1 MSIADE
7 LREDFFAD
15 IDINEILK
23 EDALAHYGMPR
34 RSGRYP
40 YGSGENP
47 YQHEAKGFYN
57 IYKELKSQGLKETE
71 IAKYFG
77 MNTSQL
83 RDKKAIEAMKEKMAI
98 YDQVNKRLEK
108 GMTPTQIGRELGMNE
123 SSVRTIRDSKGVD
136 TRIKT
141 TAETLA
147 KAVDKLGYVNV
158 GEGVN
163 FYLGVTEDKLKK
175 SLAYLAT
182 KGYQT
187 TTINVQQAG
196 ADKQY
201 TGMKVLTKEG
211 LTKKQ
216 IFENRDKIRMVGQH
230 SDDGGLTYQNREPIV
245 NVDRKRIYV
254 RYGDE
259 GGKEKDGTIELRRNV
274 PDLDLGRSNYAQVR
288 IGVKGEDGTPLY
300 MKGMALYSDNIPAG
314 YDAVYNTNKKRGAPD
329 KDLKDENGFVVK
341 SGVFKPQKDPNSR
354 GYDPSNP
361 FGSAIKGEEELITVP
376 AYYEDKKGERHK
388 SALNICREE
397 GDWSTWSRNLPS
409 QFLSKQDPQ
418 LARKQLDLAVGEKR
432 AEFEEIKSLTN
443 AVIRKELL
451 QTFADECDS
460 AAVHLKAA
468 ALPRQR
474 THVILPDPNM
484 KDNEI
489 YAPNYEHGEEVVLIR
504 FPHEGTFEIPRL
516 RVNKHVPT
524 AEAIIGKNA
533 KDAVVINSK
542 VAETLS
548 GADFDGDTVL
558 VIPTKNH
565 KIEAADSYKKGDKAI
580 ERLRNFDPD
589 AEFPPNPNVKPWKK
603 GSEKE
608 HREMGIISNLITD
621 MTLQKA
627 PLDEVV
633 RATMMSM
640 LIIDVAK
647 HHYDYKKAEAEL
659 GIKELKQKYQ
669 KHTDDDGYGGAG
681 TLISKAKGVAYA
693 RARKQN
699 YKVDPETGEKI
710 WIEKPPLID
719 YKTGEVKVDKNGNPV
734 YGKTKSTQ
742 MYEAK
747 DAYELSSGHVI
758 ESVYAD
764 YANAMKAMGNEARK
778 EWYHTEPN
786 KRSPETAKTY
796 AKQVESLET
805 KLVNAKKNAPLER
818 QAQALAS
825 KKVELIEQDG
835 DLTKEEKKKEKNK
848 AITYARVVTGA
859 KKAQIYIDD
868 DEWEAI
874 QANAISP
881 SKLKEIWNNADQDR
895 AKELALPKEK
905 FKLSDAKI
913 ALISKMAGRYS
924 NQEIAEQLG
933 VSVSTVQKYI

>member
-15 IDINEILK
+15 CDLDEIINDNNLS
-23 EDALAHYGMPR
+23 HYGMPR

-40 YGSGENP
+40 YGSGDNP

-83 RDKKAIEAMKEKMAI
+83 RDKKAIEAMKEKMAV
-98 YDQVNKRLEK
+98 YEQVTKRLNK
-108 GMTPTQIGRELGMNE
+108 GMTPTQVGRELGMNE

-147 KAVDKLGYVNV
+147 KSVDKLKYVNV

-163 FYLGVTEDKLKK
+163 FYLGITEDKLKK

-187 TTINVQQAG
+187 TTINVQQSG
-196 ADKQY
+196 SEKQY
-201 TGMKVLTKEG
+201 TAMKVLTKEG

-216 IFENRDKIRMVGQH
+216 IFDNRDKIRMVGQH
-230 SDDGGLTYQNREPIV
+230 SEDGGLTYQSREPIV
-245 NVDRKRIYV
+245 NIDRKRIFV

-300 MKGMALYSDNIPAG
+300 MKGMAMYSDNIPKG
-314 YDAVYNTNKKRGAPD
+314 YDAVYNTNKRKGAPD
-329 KDLKDENGFVVK
+329 KDLKDENGFVLK
-341 SGVFKPQKDPNSR
+341 SGVFKKQKDPNSR

-397 GDWSTWSRNLPS
+397 GDWSTWSKNLPS

-432 AEFEEIKSLTN
+432 AEFDEIKSLTN

-524 AEAIIGKNA
+524 AEAIVGKNA

-558 VIPTKNH
+558 VIPTKNT
-565 KIEAADSYKKGDKAI
+565 KIKAADQYKKGDKAI

-589 AEFPPNPNVKPWKK
+589 SEFPPNPKVKPWKK

-621 MTLQKA
+621 MTLQQA

-647 HHYDYKKAEAEL
+647 HHYDYNKAYKDL
-659 GIKELKQKYQ
+659 GIEELKKKYQ
-669 KHTDDDGYGGAG
+669 KHTNDDGYGGAA
-681 TLISKAKGVAYA
+681 TLISKAKGIEYA

-699 YKVDPETGEKI
+699 YKVDPETGEKV

-719 YKTGEVKVDKNGNPV
+719 YKTGEVKLNKDGTPQ
-734 YGKTKSTQ
+734 YGKTKSTK

-786 KRSPETAKTY
+786 KRSPENAKTY

-933 VSVSTVQKYI
+933 VSVSTVQKYL

>member
-1 MSIADE
+1 MSLSDE
-7 LREDFFAD
+7 LKQDYFGDVD
-15 IDINEILK
+15 IDEILCD
-23 EDALAHYGMPR
+23 ECLFHYGTPR
-34 RSGRYP
+34 HSGRYP
-40 YGSGENP
+40 WGSGDNP
-47 YQHEAKGFYN
+47 YQHVKGFIGQYR
-57 IYKELKSQGLKETE
+57 ELKSKGVKETD
-71 IAKYFG
+71 IAKYFS

-83 RDKKAIEAMKEKMAI
+83 RDKIAIESMKEKI
-98 YDQVNKRLEK
+98 TLYEQVEQRYNEGK
-108 GMTPTQIGRELGMNE
+108 GPTQIGKELGLNE
-123 SSVRTIRDSKGVD
+123 SSVRTIHKSGGVD

-147 KAVDKLGYVNV
+147 KAVDKNGYINV

-187 TTINVQQAG
+187 TTINIQQAG
-196 ADKQY
+196 SEKQY
-201 TGMKVLTKEG
+201 TPMKVLTKDG
-211 LTKKQ
+211 LSKKD
-216 IFENRDKIRMVGQH
+216 IFDNRDKIRMVGQH
-230 SDDGGLTYQNREPIV
+230 SEDGGLTYQNREPIV
-245 NVDRKRIYV
+245 NIDRKRIYV

-288 IGVKGEDGTPLY
+288 IGVEGGLY
-300 MKGMALYSDNIPAG
+300 MKGMALYSDNIPKG
-314 YDAVYNTNKKRGAPD
+314 YDVVYNTNKKSGAPD
-329 KDLKDENGFVVK
+329 KDLKDENGFVIK
-341 SGVFKPQKDPNSR
+341 SGVFKKQKDPESR

-376 AYYEDKKGERHK
+376 SHYEDKNGEKHK

-397 GDWSTWSRNLPS
+397 GDWSQWKKNLPS
-409 QFLSKQDPQ
+409 QFLSKQDPS
-418 LARKQLDLAVGEKR
+418 LARKQLDIAVAEKR
-432 AEFEEIKSLTN
+432 SEYDDIKSLTN
-443 AVIRKELL
+443 AVIKKSLL
-451 QTFADECDS
+451 IDFADECDS

-484 KDNEI
+484 KETEV

-504 FPHEGTFEIPRL
+504 FPHGGTFEIPRL
-516 RVNKHVPT
+516 RVNKHVPS
-524 AEAIIGKNA
+524 AEAAIGKNA
-533 KDAVVINSK
+533 KDAIVINSK

-558 VIPTKNH
+558 VIPTRNN
-565 KIEAADSYKKGDKAI
+565 KIKGSEQYKKGDKAI
-580 ERLRNFDPD
+580 ESLRNFDPD
-589 AEFPPNPNVKPWKK
+589 ADFPPNPNVKPWKK
-603 GSEKE
+603 GSDKE
-608 HREMGIISNLITD
+608 HREMGVVSNLITD
-621 MTLQKA
+621 MTLQQA
-627 PLDEVV
+627 PIDEVV
-633 RATMMSM
+633 RAVKHSM
-640 LIIDVAK
+640 VIIDVAK
-647 HHYDYKKAEAEL
+647 HHYDYKKSEKEL
-659 GIKELKQKYQ
+659 GIDELKRKYQ
-669 KHTDDDGYGGAG
+669 KHTQDNGYGGAA
-681 TLISKAKGVAYA
+681 TLISKAKGIEYA
-693 RARKQN
+693 RARKEN
-699 YKVDPETGEKI
+699 YHIDEETGAKV

-719 YKTGEVKVDKNGNPV
+719 YKTGEVKVDKEGNPV
-734 YGKTKSTQ
+734 YGKTKSTK

-764 YANAMKAMGNEARK
+764 YANAMKALGNEARK
-778 EWYHTEPN
+778 EYLATEPN
-786 KRSPETAKTY
+786 KRSPETAKQY
-796 AKQVESLET
+796 AKQVDSLET

-825 KKVELIEQDG
+825 KKVELIEQEE

-848 AITYARVVTGA
+848 AITYARIVTGA

-874 QANAISP
+874 QAGAISP
-881 SKLKEIWNNADQDR
+881 SKLKEIWINSDQDR

-933 VSVSTVQKYI
+933 VSVSTVQKYV